1 MQTEI
6 PIKNSVKRGNIMAK
20 PSEDEIQEIIE
31 GAESKAGAIN
41 QLFDAGL
48 TKGEIMKYGF
58 AEATV
63 RKEVNKRKAEGK
75 DVAGSGTS
83 LVERAGIPAMARG
96 TERVVPEYLVAQIA
110 DLLDGD
116 ERIQKA
122 LFAGML
128 LPFLGSHLFGE
139 STKNIVNILNSIKT
153 DNSASL
159 LKAIEMSQE
168 QAHQAAIEASQYTAE
183 QLAAGQKEAAI
194 AGAKNPLQAEMFD
207 AMRPFFKHTMNS
219 IMKQFAPGISTSLPE
234 GWTRRTVK
242 PKTAESETEESK
254 ESS

>member
-1 MQTEI
+1 MQTEV

-63 RKEVNKRKAEGK
+63 RKEVNKRKEEGK
-75 DVAGSGTS
+75 DVPGLEKIA
-83 LVERAGIPAMARG
+83 LVEKSGIPAMARG
-96 TERVVPEYLVAQIA
+96 TERVIPEYLVGQIA
-110 DLLDGD
+110 SLLDGD
-116 ERIQKA
+116 ERIQRA

-168 QAHQAAIEASQYTAE
+168 QAHQAAIEASQYTAQ
-183 QLAAGQKEAAI
+183 QLATSQKEAAI
-194 AGAKNPLQAEMFD
+194 AGAKNPIQAEMFD
-207 AMRPFFKHTMNS
+207 TMRPIIKHVMNTF
-219 IMKQFAPGISTSLPE
+219 MKQIIPGMSAEQGGLPE
-234 GWTRRTVK
+234 GWTRRTVE
-242 PKTAESETEESK
+242 AEPETE
-254 ESS
+254 SS

>member
-1 MQTEI
+1 M
-6 PIKNSVKRGNIMAK
+6 VNI
-20 PSEDEIQEIIE
+20 SEEEIQKIMDE
-31 GAESKAGAIN
+31 ANSKAEAIN
-41 QLFDAGL
+41 ELFDHGL
-48 TKGEIMKYGF
+48 TKGDIMRRGF
-58 AEATV
+58 KEATV
-63 RKEVNKRKAEGK
+63 RKEVNKRKESGRDVPGGGK
-75 DVAGSGTS
+75 TS
-83 LVERAGIPAMARG
+83 TTLVEHSGIPALARG
-96 TERVVPEYLVAQIA
+96 SERVIPEFLVAQIA

-139 STKNIVNILNSIKT
+139 STKNIVNILNSVKT
-153 DNSASL
+153 DNSATL

-194 AGAKNPLQAEMFD
+194 AGSKNPLQAEMFD
-207 AMRPFFKHTMNS
+207 TMRPIIKHVMGTF
-219 IMKQFAPGISTSLPE
+219 MKQLVPGMPTEGSDLPE

-242 PKTAESETEESK
+242 SETVEESE

>member
-1 MQTEI
+1 MT
-6 PIKNSVKRGNIMAK
+6 K
-20 PSEDEIQEIIE
+20 PSEDKIQEIIE
-31 GAESKAGAIN
+31 SAETKADAIN

-48 TKGEIMKYGF
+48 TKGEVMKYGF

-75 DVAGSGTS
+75 DVAGPGTS
-83 LVERAGIPAMARG
+83 LVEKAGIPAIARG
-96 TERVVPEYLVAQIA
+96 TEHLIPEYLVAQIA

-116 ERIQKA
+116 DRVQKA

-168 QAHQAAIEASQYTAE
+168 QAHQAAIEASQYTAQ
-183 QLAAGQKEAAI
+183 QLATSQKEAAI
-194 AGAKNPLQAEMFD
+194 AGAKNPIQAEMFD
-207 AMRPFFKHTMNS
+207 TMRPIIKHVMNTF
-219 IMKQFAPGISTSLPE
+219 MKQIIPGMSAEQGGLPE
-234 GWTRRTVK
+234 GWTRRTVE
-242 PKTAESETEESK
+242 AEPETE
-254 ESS
+254 SS

>member
-1 MQTEI
+1 MQAEV
-6 PIKNSVKRGNIMAK
+6 PIKNLVKRGNIMAK

-31 GAESKAGAIN
+31 GAESKAGAID

-63 RKEVNKRKAEGK
+63 RKEVNRRKAEGK
-75 DVAGSGTS
+75 DVAGSGGLGTS

-96 TERVVPEYLVAQIA
+96 TEKVVPEYLVAQIA

-139 STKNIVNILNSIKT
+139 STKNLVNILNSLKT
-153 DNSASL
+153 DDSGKI
-159 LKAIEMSQE
+159 LKALELSRE
-168 QAHQAAIEASQYTAE
+168 QSHQIAMEASQYTAQ
-183 QLAAGQKEAAI
+183 QLASTQKEAAI

-219 IMKQFAPGISTSLPE
+219 IMKQFAPGMSTNLPE
-234 GWTRRTVK
+234 GWTRRTVE
-242 PKTAESETEESK
+242 AEPETE
-254 ESS
+254 SS